1 MGASQP
7 GPKLTQPHG
16 YSPKLV
22 NPAPSPLIYGQPGPI
37 IFLLIN
43 ITRNIYMYI
52 KDK

>member
-7 GPKLTQPHG
+7 SPKLTRPHR

-43 ITRNIYMYI
+43 TYKLKYLNT
-52 KDK
+52 DK